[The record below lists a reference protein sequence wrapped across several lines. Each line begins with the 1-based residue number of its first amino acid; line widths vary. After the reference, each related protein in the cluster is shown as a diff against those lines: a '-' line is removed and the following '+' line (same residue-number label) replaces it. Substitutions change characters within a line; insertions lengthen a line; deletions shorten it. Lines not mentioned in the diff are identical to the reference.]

1 MGQVENVDRKERNIE
16 LIEATGNPLTA
27 SGVGNKTEMFEN
39 PMR

>member
-16 LIEATGNPLTA
+16 LIEATGNPLA
-27 SGVGNKTEMFEN
+27 AFGHGNKTEMFEN